1 MKILGLITL
10 SLISFGSFAAPNWKA
25 DGIMKKNELSR
36 KIIQLK
42 AEGKIII
49 DGGSRKR
56 QEKTFSWWRSLQKDG
71 VHYNTLTKFHTPA
84 TVKDQAILFLEADG
98 DKNEILM
105 WLPTFKKTRM
115 IESSQQ
121 KGSFMASDFS
131 FSDITALQ
139 NEDYLY
145 KEMGIE
151 ACPNLP
157 QDKKL
162 SCYKITATL
171 KNIKSVDRLG
181 YSKLLLWIRND
192 NFMSDRVHYFDQ
204 SGKLFKELNTT
215 KIVNISKSTFF
226 FQYLHMKNLTN
237 GNFTILEFGQIDGS
251 KKIPEN
257 LFFKQR
263 LGKND

>member
-1 MKILGLITL
+1 MKLFYLIA
-10 SLISFGSFAAPNWKA
+10 IGFSFTSFAANKWTA
-25 DGIMKKNELSR
+25 SDVMKKNEVAR
-36 KIIQLK
+36 KIVQLK

-56 QEKTFSWWRSLQKDG
+56 MEKTFTWWRSLQNDG
-71 VHYNTLTKFHTPA
+71 IHYNTLTKFHTPA
-84 TVKDQAILFLEADG
+84 TVKDQAILFLEAQG

-145 KEMGIE
+145 KEMGIDQ
-151 ACPNLP
+151 CPNSLENK
-157 QDKKL
+157 QL
-162 SCYKITATL
+162 SCYKMTATL
-171 KNIKSVDRLG
+171 KNMNSADRLG

-192 NFMSDRVHYFDQ
+192 NFMSDRVHYFDE
-204 SGKLFKELNTT
+204 SGKLYKELNTT
-215 KIVNISKSTFF
+215 KIIQLSKGIYF
-226 FQYLHMKNLTN
+226 FQYLHMKNLLN
-237 GNFTILEFGQIDGS
+237 GQFTILEFSDIDAK

-257 LFFKQR
+257 LFYKQR